1 MTESEWFACTDP
13 EPMLEF
19 LRGKVSERKLRL
31 FAITCCRRIWYP
43 LDSPGQT
50 ALAVAERY
58 ADGVTTPEELT
69 ETRQSLFPVPP
80 GLGRYLRERAI
91 WEAVSGTLTERVDA
105 LQVAQSVTWASQRD
119 GELGNLAV
127 WLRHIVG
134 NPFHP
139 MQGEPSWLTWNGG
152 TVRKLARGIYEGHRF
167 RDMPVLADAL
177 EEAGCSDRD
186 VLVHCRR
193 KGDHVRGC
201 WLVDLLL
208 DKE

>member
-1 MTESEWFACTDP
+1 MTETDWFACTEP
-13 EPMLEF
+13 APMLEF

-31 FAITCCRRIWYP
+31 FAVTCCRRIWHLLERP
-43 LDSPGQT
+43 DQS
-50 ALAVAERY
+50 ALTVAERY
-58 ADGVTTPEELT
+58 ADGVASPEEVT
-69 ETRQSLFPVPP
+69 ETRQSLLPMPP
-80 GLGRYLRERAI
+80 RVGRYLRRRAI
-91 WEAVSGTLTERVDA
+91 WDAVWGTLTEQVDA
-105 LQVAQSVTWASQRD
+105 LHVARAAAWALHGD

-139 MQGEPSWLTWNGG
+139 VKSDPSWLTWNGG
-152 TVRKLARGIYEGHRF
+152 TVPKLARGIYEGRRF

-186 VLVHCRR
+186 MLLHCRR
-193 KGDHVRGC
+193 KVDHVRGC

-208 DKE
+208 GKQ